1 MMRSSRLGYVMLAI
15 TASLLA
21 VMNLRSSVFSVV
33 GTAAAWFPDQ
43 LRRNRSSRSSRP
55 RESTQLAVYRLF

>member
-43 LRRNRSSRSSRP
+43 LRRNRSSRP